1 MSWGLGNSTVVF
13 ERAVKGCDVR
23 LGTRVRQL
31 QLKQDNSGGGTLY
44 DDQGGVEI
52 YDRIVFACPA
62 TAVSAML
69 RGSSWVENAL
79 IGGVYYQD
87 DFSRDDWKDWLE
99 TPVHQ
104 DRNILPAKHRDL
116 IAKELSFVVDVDVT
130 EGGGVEYIH
139 CLGSWS
145 PSAKAKGVLGGDMF
159 MTQCQMPKK
168 EIDESKLLGTF
179 SAPRAHPSMCFRN
192 MMITQLLPLVQGRR
206 GVYFCSNWATAGNG
220 HDLSLLAGICCAT
233 AIGADYPFEDP
244 GAERD
249 HSLLKS
255 FMGI

>member
-87 DFSRDDWKDWLE
+87 DFSRDDW
-99 TPVHQ
+99 
-104 DRNILPAKHRDL
+104 
-116 IAKELSFVVDVDVT
+116 
-130 EGGGVEYIH
+130 
-139 CLGSWS
+139 
-145 PSAKAKGVLGGDMF
+145 
-159 MTQCQMPKK
+159 
-168 EIDESKLLGTF
+168 
-179 SAPRAHPSMCFRN
+179 
-192 MMITQLLPLVQGRR
+192 
-206 GVYFCSNWATAGNG
+206 
-220 HDLSLLAGICCAT
+220 
-233 AIGADYPFEDP
+233 
-244 GAERD
+244 
-249 HSLLKS
+249 
-255 FMGI
+255 